1 MTTSTKPASIP
12 FFRYPHLFQQQRDEI
27 LQAVVNVMERGAYIL
42 QSDLRDFEAALEQFL
57 GVHHAVGVAN
67 GTDGLIIALRASGVR
82 AGDEVIVPSHTY
94 VASAASIHFV
104 GATPVLVDCLD
115 DHLID
120 PAAVAAAVTPRTT
133 AIMPV
138 QLNGRTCDM
147 DALQRLADRH
157 KLVIVEDAAQGL
169 GSKFRGR
176 PAGTFGAAAEFS
188 FYPAKVLGC
197 FGDGGAVTTNDP
209 AVARRLML
217 LRDHGRDEAG
227 EVVTW
232 GLNSRLD
239 NLQAAILNV
248 KLRHFPQE
256 IERRRSIA
264 RRYRQG
270 LQHLD
275 DLLLPP
281 GPDDDPDHFDVYQNY
296 EVEAGCRDELRAHL
310 ERAGV
315 RTIIQW
321 AGKALH
327 QFEGLGL
334 DTRRFHLPRTERL
347 FQRCFLL
354 PMNTSLTDDEV
365 DYICETIRQ
374 FYGRPA

>member
-1 MTTSTKPASIP
+1 MTTSTTPASIP

-57 GVHHAVGVAN
+57 GVHQAVGVAN

-147 DALQRLADRH
+147 DALQRVADRH

-169 GSKFRGR
+169 GAKFRGR
-176 PAGTFGAAAEFS
+176 AAGTFGAAAEFS

-217 LRDHGRDEAG
+217 LRDHGRDAAG

-256 IERRRSIA
+256 IERRRAIA

-270 LQHLD
+270 LEHLD

-281 GPDDDPDHFDVYQNY
+281 GPEDDPDHFDVYQNY
-296 EVEAGCRDELRAHL
+296 EIEAGRRDELRAHL

-321 AGKALH
+321 AGKAVH

-365 DYICETIRQ
+365 DYICETICQ